1 MQHSWRVASLLLL
14 CAAAPAVAQNGMAG
28 MSGMGGSSTPA
39 DTAQLARI
47 RVALDKYKD
56 PIAAVRDG
64 YFSTLACIDFP
75 SGGEHVG
82 DMQYPAGAMGV
93 HFLNIQNI
101 GPQLD
106 TLKPQVLIYEPDRHG
121 DLHLVAA
128 EWFMPAQ
135 LSPTPPHI
143 FGRDLDGPMEGH
155 APIMPPEAHH
165 WDLHV
170 WLWKNN
176 PNGMFSPT
184 NSAVHCPNG
193 TYTVRGDAPHIVH
206 AGTN

>member
-1 MQHSWRVASLLLL
+1 MSRSLRLAQVLLV
-14 CAAAPAVAQNGMAG
+14 CMAAPLAAQSSMAG

-75 SGGEHVG
+75 NGGEHVG
-82 DMQYPAGAMGV
+82 DMQYPRGAMGV
-93 HFLNIQNI
+93 HFLNMATI

-106 TLKPQVLIYEPDRHG
+106 TLHPQVLIYEPDNRG
-121 DLHLVAA
+121 TLHLVAA
-128 EWFMPAQ
+128 EWFMPTQ
-135 LSPTPPHI
+135 LSATPPHI

-193 TYTVRGDAPHIVH
+193 AYTVHGDAPHIVQS
-206 AGTN
+206 GSN